1 MIIAMP
7 LYQYELV
14 EGDCKICGGRFELMR
29 PANRPELTH
38 CPICK
43 KAVRKVLGAFNTPK
57 VAKPL
62 SVSDAKGA
70 GFTVLKRVD
79 KGVYEKQ

>member
-1 MIIAMP
+1 MP
-7 LYQYELV
+7 LYQYELA
-14 EGDCKICGGRFELMR
+14 EGDCKICGGHFELMR
-29 PANRPELTH
+29 PADRPELTH
-38 CPICK
+38 CPICR
-43 KAVRKVLGAFNTPK
+43 KAVRRVLGGFNTPK

-79 KGVYEKQ
+79 KGVYERQ

>member
-1 MIIAMP
+1 MP

-14 EGDCKICGGRFELMR
+14 DGECKVCGGRFELRR
-29 PANRPELTH
+29 PADRPELTS

-43 KAVRKVLGAFNTPK
+43 KAVRRVLSAFNTPK
-57 VAKPL
+57 ISKPL
-62 SVSDAKGA
+62 SVSEARNA